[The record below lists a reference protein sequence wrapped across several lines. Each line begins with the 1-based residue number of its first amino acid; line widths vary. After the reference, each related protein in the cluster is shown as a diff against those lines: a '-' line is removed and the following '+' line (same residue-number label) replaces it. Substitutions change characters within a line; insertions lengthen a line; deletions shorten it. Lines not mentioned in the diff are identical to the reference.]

1 MRAPDSRKSRICAV
15 SIALLLV
22 SACSSN
28 GTSEQATVTSTTID
42 PYTTITT
49 EVDQFVRSYVN
60 QAVASRP
67 ELIRTIS
74 QPDLIACVTSAV
86 QQIARSAATSIE
98 KTSTE
103 EESSWY
109 ARSRTAALQST
120 QSGIEAVIATCAR

>member
-1 MRAPDSRKSRICAV
+1 MRPPDSQKCRIYAV

-28 GTSEQATVTSTTID
+28 DTSEQAIVTSTTVD
-42 PYTTITT
+42 PYTTITA
-49 EVDQFVRSYVN
+49 EVDQFARSYVI

-67 ELIRTIS
+67 ELIRTIT
-74 QPDLIACVTSAV
+74 QPDLTSCVTSAV

-98 KTSTE
+98 KMSE
-103 EESSWY
+103 EDQASWF
-109 ARSRTAALQST
+109 ARSRTAALQSA